1 MGTIYSNPDGLRI
14 HFGTRV
20 ADEESGF
27 GETGAVGSFKEVAFT
42 LLGSDFSSGVY
53 IGNPALTLP
62 AGAAIHG
69 NAQIQVMEAF
79 VLGGTTPALNIGV
92 SGTEATNRICTITE
106 AQAEAVGSYSIASA
120 GTLANNTPLAADATL
135 NVTLSGTSPTITS
148 AGRVVVRVTYRDV
161 NAA

>member
-20 ADEESGF
+20 SDEDAGF
-27 GETGAVGSFKEVAFT
+27 AETGAVGSFKEVAFT
-42 LLGSDFSSGVY
+42 LLATDFVAGVY
-53 IGNPALTLP
+53 TGNTNLTLP

-69 NAQIQVMEAF
+69 NAQVEVVEAF
-79 VLGGTTPALNIGV
+79 VLGGTTPAFNIGV
-92 SGTEATNRICTITE
+92 TSSEATNRICTISE

-120 GTLANNTPLAADATL
+120 GTLAANTPLAAAATI
-135 NVTLSGTSPTITS
+135 NVTLSGTSPTITT
-148 AGRVVVRVTYRDV
+148 AGKLVLRVTYRDV